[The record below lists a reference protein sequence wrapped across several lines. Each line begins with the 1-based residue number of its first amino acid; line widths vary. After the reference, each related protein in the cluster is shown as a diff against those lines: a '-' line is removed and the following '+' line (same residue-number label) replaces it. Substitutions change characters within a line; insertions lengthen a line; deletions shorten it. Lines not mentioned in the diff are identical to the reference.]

1 MWRAAVSVRSVL
13 GRRALQAVCVLA
25 VGALALTGCSN
36 SEDSGPAVE
45 KVKVDKVD
53 SIAAQLP
60 DKIKQS
66 GKLVVGVNVP
76 YQPNEYKDPS
86 GKIVGYDVDLM
97 DAVAA
102 TLGVKAEYLE
112 SAFEKII
119 PTIQAGTYDVGMSSI
134 TDTKER
140 EEQVDFATYFNVR
153 TQWAQQKGKPIDPD
167 NACGKRVAVQATTI
181 QDTDE
186 LPDKSKKCV
195 AEGKPA
201 IDIKSF
207 EEQSA
212 ATNALVLGQVDG
224 MAADLPVTVYAIQKS
239 DGKIEKAGAAYG
251 AALYG
256 WATPKGSPLAA
267 VLQKAV
273 QSLIDNGKYLE
284 IAKNWGVEEGAL
296 TKSVVN
302 GATS

>member
-1 MWRAAVSVRSVL
+1 M
-13 GRRALQAVCVLA
+13 
-25 VGALALTGCSN
+25 LTGCSN
-36 SEDSGPAVE
+36 TEDSGPAVD

-66 GKLVVGVNVP
+66 GKLVVGVNIP

-102 TLGVKAEYLE
+102 TLGVRAEYLE

-140 EEQVDFATYFNVR
+140 EQQVDFTTYFNVR

-167 NACGKRVAVQATTI
+167 NACGKKVAVQATTI

-186 LPDKSKKCV
+186 LPAKSNKCV
-195 AEGKPA
+195 EEGKPA

-239 DGKIEKAGAAYG
+239 DGKIEISGTAYG
-251 AALYG
+251 EALYG
-256 WATPKGSPLAA
+256 WAVAKGSPLAG

-284 IAKNWGVEEGAL
+284 IAKNWGVEQGAI

-302 GATS
+302 GAAS

>member
-1 MWRAAVSVRSVL
+1 M
-13 GRRALQAVCVLA
+13 
-25 VGALALTGCSN
+25 LTGCSN
-36 SEDSGPAVE
+36 TEDSGPAVD

-66 GKLVVGVNVP
+66 GKLVVGVNIP

-102 TLGVKAEYLE
+102 TLGVRAEYLE

-140 EEQVDFATYFNVR
+140 EQQVDFTTYFNVR

-167 NACGKRVAVQATTI
+167 NACGKKVAVQATTI

-186 LPDKSKKCV
+186 LPAKSKKCV
-195 AEGKPA
+195 EEGKPA

-239 DGKIEKAGAAYG
+239 DGKIEISGTAYG
-251 AALYG
+251 EALYG
-256 WATPKGSPLAA
+256 WAVAKGSPLAG

-284 IAKNWGVEEGAL
+284 IAKNWGVEQGAI

-302 GATS
+302 GAAS

>member
-1 MWRAAVSVRSVL
+1 M
-13 GRRALQAVCVLA
+13 QK
-25 VGALALTGCSN
+25 VGGI
-36 SEDSGPAVE
+36 E
-45 KVKVDKVD
+45 KVD

-66 GKLVVGVNVP
+66 GKLVVGVNLP

-186 LPDKSKKCV
+186 LPDKNKKCL

-212 ATNALVLGQVDG
+212 ATNALMLGQVDG

-239 DGKIEKAGAAYG
+239 DGKIEKSGAAYG

-256 WATPKGSPLAA
+256 WATPKGSPLAG

-273 QSLIDNGKYLE
+273 QNLIDNGKYLE

-296 TKSVVN
+296 AKSVVN
-302 GATS
+302 GAAG